1 MSNVLIYIDN
11 QIVTEFKKENKTLLE
26 YLENIKGEKDLEQE
40 EKKNNKFWEG
50 TEEEI
55 KFEEVKL
62 EKIKHDEGEEEFVEV
77 IRK

>member
-11 QIVTEFKKENKTLLE
+11 QIITEFKKENKTLLE

-40 EKKNNKFWEG
+40 EKENNKFWEG

>member
-40 EKKNNKFWEG
+40 EKKNNKFWEE